1 MLSSGDCK
9 KSIKTEGKTK
19 TNGEPF
25 TITATF
31 PASSALHTLSG
42 RSVDCICGYTEYL
55 ESPINCS
62 NCP

>member
-1 MLSSGDCK
+1 MSSGDCK
-9 KSIKTEGKTK
+9 KSIKTEGKIK

-42 RSVDCICGYTEYL
+42 LSVDCICGYTEYL
-55 ESPINCS
+55 
-62 NCP
+62 